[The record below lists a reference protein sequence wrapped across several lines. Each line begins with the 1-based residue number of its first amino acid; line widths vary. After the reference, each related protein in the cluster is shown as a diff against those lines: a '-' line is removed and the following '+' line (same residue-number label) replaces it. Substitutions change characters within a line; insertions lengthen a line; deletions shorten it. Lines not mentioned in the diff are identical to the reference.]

1 MSLSKPSSLNYRIA
15 EPSEPDNLA
24 ATTTLLIDLPAMRK
38 CIYGSL
44 SASHLIC
51 HLTIST
57 NFLFFS
63 SMQHFECL
71 ILWWHYF
78 SFCHIVWIWFWS
90 LYIICCFFMLSFF
103 VFPFPSSPPVEADD
117 HLLGPGFWFSFLT
130 AKIDFCSSHHHQM
143 ENSWVSN
150 YNQMLKCWDDY
161 GYESLNL
168 SN

>member
-1 MSLSKPSSLNYRIA
+1 MSLSKSSSLNCRIA

-24 ATTTLLIDLPAMRK
+24 AMTTLLIFTSNEEMYLWV
-38 CIYGSL
+38 YTSL

-63 SMQHFECL
+63 WMQHFECL

-78 SFCHIVWIWFWS
+78 SFCHIVWMWFWS

-117 HLLGPGFWFSFLT
+117 HLLGPGFWSSFLT

-143 ENSWVSN
+143 VARRISGFPIIIR
-150 YNQMLKCWDDY
+150 C
-161 GYESLNL
+161 
-168 SN
+168 